1 MNIASKSF
9 FVISL
14 CLLFC
19 MLPAPLKAE
28 EAEMRLVSFSVES
41 TVGFFYGQGEEIVY
55 KDTNGTYLSE
65 LLWDM
70 KPLLYFGTALS
81 IKVRIP
87 SWPVGFYATP
97 SVKIGVAGRS
107 GFIEDRD
114 WMDPNHDDLTH
125 YSKHDSYIFG
135 SWFFDGDLGIFIP
148 LRPGKTFNPAL
159 SFFGRFSYMEL
170 KWIARDGY
178 IQYGPNSSFIPPYV
192 SWSDSFPKIEIA
204 GPGIQYSQFWILI
217 SPGIAADF
225 PILSFFTLNC
235 SFTITPFI
243 WAAAEDLHL
252 SKREQY
258 LDYPQGG
265 LALEP
270 EIRALFF
277 LNSRCSLS
285 LRASWR
291 YVSGAAGDSWKKA
304 IGGKIYSP
312 AGSIGAGFHALDTG
326 ISFKINF

>member
-1 MNIASKSF
+1 
-9 FVISL
+9 
-14 CLLFC
+14 

-28 EAEMRLVSFSVES
+28 EAEMRLVSFSVEN

-70 KPLLYFGTALS
+70 KPLLYFGAALS
-81 IKVRIP
+81 VKVQIP
-87 SWPVGFYATP
+87 SWPIGFYATP

-114 WMDPNHDDLTH
+114 WMDPGHNDLTH
-125 YSKHDSYIFG
+125 YSKHDSYIYD
-135 SWFFDGDLGIFIP
+135 SWFFDGDIGVSIP
-148 LRPGKTFNPAL
+148 LRPGETLNPTF

-170 KWIARDGY
+170 KWISRNGY
-178 IQYGPNSSFIPPYV
+178 IQYGANYNRPGPPYAV
-192 SWSDSFPKIEIA
+192 WNDSFPKIEIT

-225 PILSFFTLNC
+225 PLSGFFTLNC
-235 SFTITPFI
+235 SFTITPLI

-252 SKREQY
+252 ITNTQF
-258 LDYPQGG
+258 LDYPRGG

-270 EIRALFF
+270 EIQALFF
-277 LNSRCSLS
+277 LNRRCSLS

-291 YVSGAAGDSWKKA
+291 YITNSTGDSWKRSLY
-304 IGGKIYSP
+304 GETYERTGTV
-312 AGSIGAGFHALDTG
+312 GAGFHALDTG
-326 ISFKINF
+326 ISFQVYF